1 MFLKNGKRMN
11 IPSPCQTAAH
21 EVETIQS
28 QLQDLQDE
36 LVNAVGSKKV
46 PLDQQ
51 LQRASA
57 QLTLAQNAL
66 NSCLEQAQIPL
77 PLEATFTGAFLV
89 KTTNARAR
97 GPFKGTLTMGCSFSA
112 DRTRVTLTR
121 FPPISVGPIRVP
133 VFGVDTVT
141 ATRTGGGFGSS
152 TPGTGEMSMRIVLLF
167 HHSLVIR
174 FYPLDST
181 LSLLMDTGAHTSP
194 SSALRASGSPMDA
207 HGMVTFAGVGVF
219 SRGYLAGDEASIVLA
234 GHIAPHP
241 YIHHQ
246 VEKP

>member
-1 MFLKNGKRMN
+1 MVLQKGKRMN

-51 LQRASA
+51 LHRASA
-57 QLTLAQNAL
+57 ELTLAQNAL

-97 GPFKGTLTMGCSFSA
+97 GPFKGTLTVGCSFSA

-133 VFGVDTVT
+133 VLGLDTVT
-141 ATRTGGGFGSS
+141 ATRTGGGSGSS
-152 TPGTGEMSMRIVLLF
+152 TSGTGAMSMRIVLLF
-167 HHSLVIR
+167 HHSLIIR

-181 LSLLMDTGAHTSP
+181 LSLLMDTGTHTSP
-194 SSALRASGSPMDA
+194 SGALRACGSPMDA
-207 HGMVTFAGVGVF
+207 QGMVTFAGVGVF

-234 GHIAPHP
+234 GQIAPHP
-241 YIHHQ
+241 YAHHQ